1 MLRIFQVI
9 DVVLGSAFF
18 LVLLYSAIAELRK
31 PSNSLVP
38 TWFSTAEIFLP
49 LAAQQAVSQSTLQA
63 ASKAIPPPALAALPH
78 TTRSAIPPT
87 TNPAR

>member
-31 PSNSLVP
+31 QSN
-38 TWFSTAEIFLP
+38 W
-49 LAAQQAVSQSTLQA
+49 
-63 ASKAIPPPALAALPH
+63 
-78 TTRSAIPPT
+78 
-87 TNPAR
+87 